1 MLSKLAKRAD
11 RAAARAGK
19 SIASAAQSPP
29 PFPTVIVYNQSK
41 HATQSVLADIRAVW
55 GDKIR
60 VLQTLEDGLQKIPGM
75 DGCIYVKP
83 KSWGDM
89 SHFEERLNA
98 LCAADNL
105 LSSQRA
111 GGKVCFMPGW
121 SAFAESAE
129 AANACTGLGLVW
141 PGTEPVA
148 SVTLEKIGFKRICEK
163 VGAPTP
169 PFLVIAEE
177 DYHPNLKDPAVKE
190 QVIAEFTEKVLKM
203 GVSEPGLIKS
213 IHGGGGK
220 GTAHLTNP
228 SDKEEIIASVQKVLN
243 EMNRADGIYFEQ
255 KVNQKGDGRFYQL
268 ELEVD
273 GESCAT
279 GGRFV
284 WFNSRLQKVV
294 EIGLSDDKVGMFMPP
309 DLYAKSREWATAIAR
324 EAKNNTRAT
333 MEGLVFTNEKG
344 EVELSFIECNR
355 RPQVENEAL
364 ALLQQDS
371 DGNRRYTFAEL
382 MNRAAGAP
390 PPDFKPANDCEV
402 VLHARWLHGNPDQDG
417 NITYQPGRVLGV
429 MGPRLD
435 YVKAELLASGEISF
449 TSDPQLGK
457 AVLTAATWEEMC
469 DRAVEYFTLRKPS
482 VLGSSSTYAE
492 VMRNLFSLPAF
503 RDGKIASNET
513 FKYLDIPPVAERSLL
528 NVLEDQVAPVLVNG
542 YRPGEGVDAQRFP
555 TENALKS
562 YEELWT
568 TLRHTPPKETAYTGF
583 ARGTKP
589 YADYV
594 SALRDQLANQGGGWV
609 TVAPRDTSQQG
620 FDSESATINV
630 TSRRNAEVWAEQGGC
645 VGYETGGAQYQAGL
659 IRGFDPAKILTM
671 GLPYN
676 MPSHSLQRSQY
687 VNGLTELT
695 PSVRKALFAS
705 TAELVTGHYN
715 PGGSPDVVPWAP
727 YNFHAGNYVDA
738 KGYSPQDETT
748 AELLGAK
755 CIPMPCWVFSA
766 KFPLE
771 ELTKWTGRQIDVFAA
786 AGRPLHNVRIKNPG
800 QGKDWTAEAVWKHC
814 AAVIKVFK
822 ERGLPDPIIHIH
834 NHDFNG
840 LGGHCGAE
848 MLGLAQA
855 AGFSNLVVDAAYR
868 KNGTHNDNT
877 IVLESLKLSEEQREA
892 VLEYNHN
899 QQIIENVLSR
909 FDSRTSQMTP
919 WDSDWAGGTEGSDL
933 RIAKEYGV
941 NPRKINLAKEIANE
955 VFPLERAVTPFSEY
969 KLRLG
974 IGIMIEPRIEPKS
987 VEAVR
992 NWVNK
997 GGKLKVGGDVLV
1009 GLKRWET
1016 LVPKTPEVD
1025 KLLSNMSEELEGA
1038 LGQSGKLITPESLPS
1053 GWNAAQVH
1061 TALGYQQKGLDL
1073 VNNQPKGKELTPLLE
1088 APHILHRKPL
1098 TLPAGTT
1105 FDLVGSHPAQIKFE
1119 GFGKAANGDITM
1131 TFLNDGTPIEVKKPD
1146 PNATVSVA
1154 ASGPA
1159 KADPGN
1165 KNHVPCAVPGEV
1177 LAYSVKTG
1185 DVLKAGAPLVVLESM
1200 KMEMKIS
1207 VPDEL
1212 DGKVVKNLPCNVRT
1226 KEKQGDLLMPGDLL
1240 LEVGDA
1246 K

>member
-1 MLSKLAKRAD
+1 
-11 RAAARAGK
+11 
-19 SIASAAQSPP
+19 
-29 PFPTVIVYNQSK
+29 
-41 HATQSVLADIRAVW
+41 
-55 GDKIR
+55 
-60 VLQTLEDGLQKIPGM
+60 
-75 DGCIYVKP
+75 
-83 KSWGDM
+83 
-89 SHFEERLNA
+89 
-98 LCAADNL
+98 
-105 LSSQRA
+105 
-111 GGKVCFMPGW
+111 
-121 SAFAESAE
+121 
-129 AANACTGLGLVW
+129 
-141 PGTEPVA
+141 
-148 SVTLEKIGFKRICEK
+148 
-163 VGAPTP
+163 
-169 PFLVIAEE
+169 
-177 DYHPNLKDPAVKE
+177 
-190 QVIAEFTEKVLKM
+190 
-203 GVSEPGLIKS
+203 
-213 IHGGGGK
+213 
-220 GTAHLTNP
+220 
-228 SDKEEIIASVQKVLN
+228 VQKVLN

-309 DLYAKSREWATAIAR
+309 DLYAKSREWATAIAK
-324 EAKNNTRAT
+324 EANNNTRAT

-390 PPDFKPANDCEV
+390 PPDFAPATDCEV
-402 VLHARWLHGNPDQDG
+402 VLHARWLHGNPDHNG

-429 MGPRLD
+429 QGPRLD
-435 YVKAELLASGEISF
+435 YVRAELLAIGDISF

-469 DRAVEYFTLRKPS
+469 DRAVEYFSLRKPS

-513 FKYLDIPPVAERSLL
+513 FKYLDIPETAERSLL
-528 NVLEDQVAPVLVNG
+528 SVLEDQVAPILVNG
-542 YRPGEGVDAQRFP
+542 YRPGEGVDPLRFP
-555 TENALKS
+555 TETALGA

-568 TLRHTPPKETAYTGF
+568 TLRHTPPKETPYTGF
-583 ARGTKP
+583 ARGSTP
-589 YADYV
+589 YADYI
-594 SALRDQLANQGGGWV
+594 SALRDQLSNQGGGWV
-609 TVAPRDTSQQG
+609 TVAPRDTAQQG
-620 FDSESATINV
+620 FDSESASINV
-630 TSRRNAEVWAEQGGC
+630 ASRRNAEVWAEQGGC

-659 IRGFDPAKILTM
+659 IRGFDPAAILVR
-671 GLPYN
+671 GLPFN

-695 PSVRKALFAS
+695 PAVRKALFAS

-715 PGGSPDVVPWAP
+715 PGGAAADTVPWAP

-748 AELLGAK
+748 GELLAAK

-771 ELTKWTGRQIDVFAA
+771 ELTKWAGRQIDLFAA
-786 AGRPLHNVRIKNPG
+786 AGRTLHHVRIKNPG
-800 QGKDWTAEAVWKHC
+800 QGKDWTADAIWKHC
-814 AAVIKVFK
+814 ATIIKVFK
-822 ERGLPDPIIHIH
+822 DRGLPDPIIHLH

-840 LGGHCGAE
+840 LGGHVGAE
-848 MLGLAQA
+848 VLGKAQA

-877 IVLESLKLSEEQREA
+877 IQLEQLKLSEAQREA

-899 QQIIENVLSR
+899 QQIIENVLAR

-974 IGIMIEPRIEPKS
+974 IGIMIEPKIEPKS

-1016 LVPKTPEVD
+1016 LVPKSPEAD
-1025 KLLSNMSEELEGA
+1025 KLLENMSAELQDA
-1038 LGQSGKLITPESLPS
+1038 LGQSGKLITPESLPA
-1053 GWNAAQVH
+1053 GWSAAQVH
-1061 TALGYQQKGLDL
+1061 TALGYQGKGLEL

-1088 APHILHRKPL
+1088 APHILHRKPM
-1098 TLPAGTT
+1098 TVPTGTT
-1105 FDLVGSHPAQIKFE
+1105 FDLVGSHPAQLKFD
-1119 GFGKAANGDITM
+1119 GFGKAPNGDITM
-1131 TFLNDGTPIEVKKPD
+1131 TFLNDGMPIQVTKPD
-1146 PNATVSVA
+1146 PNASVSQKA
-1154 ASGPA
+1154 GSGPA

-1185 DVLKAGAPLVVLESM
+1185 DVLKAGGPLCVLESM

-1212 DGKVVKNLPCNVRT
+1212 DGKVVKSLPCSVRT

-1240 LEVGDA
+1240 MEVEDA